1 MHIQDRIR
9 YAFTYQLIRFKYI
22 ESRIT
27 VVSSDDYKRLLL
39 QKWNME
45 PDRKNVALQKNVT

>member
-1 MHIQDRIR
+1 MHIHDRIH

-39 QKWNME
+39 QKWDME
-45 PDRKNVALQKNVT
+45 SDRKNVALQKNVT